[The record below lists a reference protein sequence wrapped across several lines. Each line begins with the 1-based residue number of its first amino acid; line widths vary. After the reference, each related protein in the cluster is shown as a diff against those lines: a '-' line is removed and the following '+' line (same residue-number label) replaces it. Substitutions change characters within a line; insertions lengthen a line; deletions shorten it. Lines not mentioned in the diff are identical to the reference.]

1 MKKSKLSAEVERV
14 EAAPMTPMTPM
25 GYAGVIEDTAEDREA
40 KLKAHLE
47 WALRELR
54 GVMRACPP
62 DTVEFTGDYEHY
74 VRAHLERAH
83 RRGWDG
89 ASASVRRGP

>member
-1 MKKSKLSAEVERV
+1 MKPNLSAEVDRM
-14 EAAPMTPMTPM
+14 EAAPMTPM
-25 GYAGVIEDTAEDREA
+25 GYAGVTEDTAEDREA

-47 WALRELR
+47 WALKELR

-62 DTVEFTGDYEHY
+62 NTVEFTGDYEQY

-89 ASASVRRGP
+89 AAVKRGP